1 MQHRF
6 WTKHAVTFS
15 ALAALSVLEKE
26 LDRPSVT
33 RTATFLASC
42 LAPLFASYSVEA
54 AWFSP
59 DAVSVPLSTETVA
72 PHHYIRLLHFLT
84 RRSPHLEQS
93 PQRQQAILSLPS
105 KANSVHL
112 SSSNISVKQHCSS
125 PLSVCAMCVCVCVCV
140 CVCARARARIGFI
153 DLCLIIKSYWCIV
166 TIVLVKSDA
175 CIVLIRFHQLHCASL
190 CS

>member
-72 PHHYIRLLHFLT
+72 PPHHIILGFCNFSLFGPHIWNNLPKDSRLYSLFFQKQTQYISLLRIFQL
-84 RRSPHLEQS
+84 
-93 PQRQQAILSLPS
+93 
-105 KANSVHL
+105 
-112 SSSNISVKQHCSS
+112 SNIVFHPYQCVCVCVCVCV
-125 PLSVCAMCVCVCVCV
+125 SVCVCVFVCVCVCV
-140 CVCARARARIGFI
+140 CVCARAH
-153 DLCLIIKSYWCIV
+153 LVYSY
-166 TIVLVKSDA
+166 D
-175 CIVLIRFHQLHCASL
+175 
-190 CS
+190 